1 MQTKIGSES
10 RTSWAVVA
18 IALGAGLVA
27 AAHVGKLPPALPA
40 IRADL
45 HLDLIGASYLAS
57 LFSTTGMLI
66 ATFIGVIAD
75 RAKQWRLATAG
86 LILMAVSGFA
96 GSFAGNG
103 GQLVVSRFFEGI
115 GFLAVVVAA
124 PSLIAQAASGRDR
137 QMALGLWP
145 GYMPS
150 GVTIAVLL
158 APLLLSG
165 GGWRGLLIALAAVC
179 AGFAALMP
187 VAGRSAPPPHA
198 GQSRDAN
205 WTSLRAALVQAGP
218 WLIAGCF
225 ALYGAQLYAIITW
238 MPTFIIEERG
248 VGAASAASLTALVV
262 VSNGLC
268 NILGGWLLRRTVAPW
283 AMIVGA
289 GLAMAIAAIAALS
302 HIPDLVRYL
311 AAIALCGAGGVVASA
326 SFAAAP
332 QFARSP
338 GQTGTINGLLV
349 QASNLAQFAGPAAV
363 AVGVSRWG
371 HWESAVWLMVGAN
384 IAIIVLAL
392 LVRRQEKLLPA

>member
-45 HLDLIGASYLAS
+45 HLDLISASYLAS
-57 LFSTTGMLI
+57 LFSATGMLI

-75 RAKQWRLATAG
+75 RANQWRLATAG
-86 LILMAVSGFA
+86 LIVMAVSGFA
-96 GSFAGNG
+96 GSFAGSG
-103 GQLVVSRFFEGI
+103 GQLLVSRFFEGV

-124 PSLIAQAASGRDR
+124 PSLIAKAASGRDR

-150 GVTIAVLL
+150 GVTLAVLF

-165 GGWRGLLIALAAVC
+165 GGWRGLWIALAAVC
-179 AGFAALMP
+179 AGFAALML
-187 VAGRSAPPPHA
+187 VAGRRTPAPRA
-198 GQSRDAN
+198 AKTRGAN
-205 WTSLRAALVQAGP
+205 WASFRTALQQSGP

-248 VGAASAASLTALVV
+248 SGAASAASLTALAV
-262 VSNGLC
+262 VSNGLS
-268 NILGGWLLRRTVAPW
+268 NILGGWLLRRAVAPW

-302 HIPDLVRYL
+302 HVPDVVRYL
-311 AAIALCGAGGVVASA
+311 AAIAICGAGGLVASA

-363 AVGVSRWG
+363 AIGVSRWG
-371 HWESAVWLMVGAN
+371 HWESALWLMVGAN